1 MYGGDGPIPL
11 MALISSNKYKLLSF
25 MYSASVPSFCYSLES
40 KLVTPKDS
48 NGYLRG
54 GTRDET
60 GREERCYRK

>member
-1 MYGGDGPIPL
+1 
-11 MALISSNKYKLLSF
+11 

-48 NGYLRG
+48 SGYLRG